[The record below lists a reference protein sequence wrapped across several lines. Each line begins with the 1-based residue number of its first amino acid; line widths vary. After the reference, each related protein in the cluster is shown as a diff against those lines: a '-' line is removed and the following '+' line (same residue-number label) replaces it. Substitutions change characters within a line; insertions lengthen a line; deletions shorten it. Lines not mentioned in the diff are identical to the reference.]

1 MARAGIASLT
11 TGQGVLWRRK
21 VKLVNTKLCC
31 SSDLEDTA
39 GLKLLAPSTVSGPA
53 SDLDSKH
60 FGLLV
65 IRIMSMM
72 DKIIRMM
79 ATTMWIGNNDGVC
92 GFQVTF

>member
-1 MARAGIASLT
+1 MSILAIPILEEN
-11 TGQGVLWRRK
+11 QLKNLRK
-21 VKLVNTKLCC
+21 TNELYC

-39 GLKLLAPSTVSGPA
+39 GLKLLATSTVSGPA
-53 SDLDSKH
+53 SAFDSKH

-79 ATTMWIGNNDGVC
+79 AMTMWIGNNDGVC